1 MDLTN
6 DKVNFSGKA
15 SVESRRPIR
24 LGSSALGPPRHI
36 CAFFNNRD
44 DEYRVLLPFIR
55 DGLEC
60 GEKAVHTIDPER
72 HEDHLRR
79 LNVAGID
86 VDATRANAGSSNYA
100 ARPKPSVI
108 VSA

>member
-1 MDLTN
+1 MDIT
-6 DKVNFSGKA
+6 DEKVNFRGKA
-15 SVESRRPIR
+15 PGERNRPIR
-24 LGSSALGPPRHI
+24 PAGSLLGPPRHI

-44 DEYRVLLPFIR
+44 DEYRVLLPFIK

-60 GEKAVHTIDPER
+60 GEKAAHTVDPDR
-72 HEDHLRR
+72 RDDHLRR
-79 LNVAGID
+79 LNVAGIN